1 MLNHYESVRNII
13 VENFKELTEMFN
25 DMLEQF
31 DIKKNNIFTESFY
44 SEDKIIDSFNS
55 KFKFTNASIAFK
67 GVINYNIVKNT
78 SNELLMY
85 IDSSNLNGEK
95 LIIFNIYDPVL
106 YVVNDALYKIV
117 GIGYIINTEITLNL
131 ANINTQLK
139 IFPGSIYNSEF
150 SNSTI
155 FQNNTAPTILA
166 EKSNDVVDYNNRS
179 DYYFNDV
186 GFKDNPY
193 FIFKNDVKYV
203 NISKIFNDISFYNE
217 GVTIE
222 FILDG
227 DSTSN
232 FNIDNVIGPNCDG
245 IKSLELINDNTLY
258 TLGLSANI
266 IDSTNNIKTLIFT
279 PENTEDHKFF
289 DFPSKNLQFNNFG
302 NYGTD
307 YEANIVNFPW
317 IDSYEKTVNN
327 YRKIFGNNLF
337 AMSFNNTKL
346 DIYYE
351 NSKTASNLDYIIID
365 DSVTPPVALYK
376 YKSLI
381 FSISNKTLTVKGFNT
396 ETNLPLTVPVAS
408 VNNLNFSYNEND
420 NNVEEYIITSIAP
433 NVNNAFDVN
442 YTSNS
447 LDIPDT
453 VRSIYSGTFK
463 GENVRNFYCNSKTMN
478 VGANGIINVN
488 NCSFISTNMIGKN
501 NNPLIT
507 NQTLIMPGGS
517 FINCIFNTFRFD
529 IVKNIKT
536 VIHMIDCTFTNTFEI
551 NTMDY
556 LFALENCNINT
567 TLKINDLGTINC
579 SLSKSTTIDT
589 INIENLNEL
598 IQFGQQSIDNC
609 IINNINSIGA
619 EAFIGTT
626 MTNFNFGIST
636 NSSINASAFK
646 NADVKNIKIKLTS
659 NDDKIIIPTDCFVNS
674 TLETITLNNDCE
686 ISTNGFKNASN
697 LTKIYID
704 GNLISKNNILNNN
717 CLYEA
722 GIKNKN
728 GIYID
733 CNNFNNIFTKNTD
746 LRKYFGDKILKT
758 FINNTFKYIDPDL
771 DYYLINDDYNGI
783 VEYDNNQQN
792 VISLKI
798 VNNNTVSI
806 TDISDSITE
815 IGFSKG
821 NCFYNYY
828 LGVLYNLEFNLTR
841 INNKLTTINII
852 PVFLGNKLINLSS
865 GFSSK
870 LPSLTNISLNYCNI
884 YNDTFADLRQL
895 TSITLENSS
904 VEGKSLI
911 TYNETSPY
919 SMKLKFINKA
929 NNVHINNIELDP
941 KDLYYGIMIH
951 DVKNITGNEWTL
963 TYYRSVDKGTET
975 SIKDFYGNTGK
986 FNGFDTTSSAQIIY
1000 DFSVKPWEN
1009 ITGEYPRPMNFDNK
1023 KVRTYDYNKIN
1034 NILVQLSEIT
1044 QSSIS
1049 VNNINSCLEL
1059 ISNIYT
1065 DSNINYIINGY
1076 DFSRTTHNANS
1087 FDGNSLQNTFK
1098 IKLPT
1103 NTKDIPPDNNYIY
1116 TISDVN
1122 ELYANILNANT
1133 NDNNIIII
1141 LKTNIPISFGNQ
1153 KVISKTAIT
1162 IKIEILMTDMCVI
1175 ICNAQF
1181 ETSSIIIELDSFA
1194 NPPKK
1199 IIFYNCSFMNDVNI
1213 SYNGSNIWSS
1223 DIDFYSC
1230 IFYKYNGIIG
1240 NWWETT
1246 GYTVLD
1252 NKYNINQKN
1261 CYDCIFNNCDMTI
1274 YGKTLNIFNSVIYGP
1289 FTNKKDLLMHNEPI
1303 FNLINSVISNFKN
1316 NDYIGF
1322 CNHTEI
1328 DSVKFTCCNCI
1339 FTNNYNDSA
1348 SINDK
1353 RLITMRKQDSN
1364 NSNTIISNCC
1374 FNNNYSENELINIV
1388 GSSTIINNVFNY
1400 NTISM
1405 LMFGSSLEKFTST
1418 IKNIILQNTQMLN
1431 DKYLMIYGANYL
1443 EISNIIVQNIGK
1455 TPSTITFYHN
1465 TTLYNSIIE
1474 NYTLLDIKNVTQTDN
1489 SNINYNPIKIYDTN
1503 TWPFILSNALKTN
1516 TT

>member
-44 SEDKIIDSFNS
+44 SEDKIIDSFNP

-78 SNELLMY
+78 SNELLLY

-106 YVVNDALYKIV
+106 YVINDVLYKIV

-155 FQNNTAPTILA
+155 FQNNTAPTILS

-203 NISKIFNDISFYNE
+203 NISKIFNDTSFYNE
-217 GVTIE
+217 DISIE

-232 FNIDNVIGPNCDG
+232 FNIDNIIGSNCDG
-245 IKSLELINDNTLY
+245 IKSLELINDNNLY

-266 IDSTNNIKTLIFT
+266 IDPTNNINKLLFT
-279 PENTEDHKFF
+279 PQNTEDHKYF

-337 AMSFNNTKL
+337 AMSFNNTEL

-351 NSKTASNLDYIIID
+351 NSKTASNLNYIIID
-365 DSVTPPVALYK
+365 DSATPPVALYK

-381 FSISNKTLTVKGFNT
+381 FSINNKTLTVKGFNT
-396 ETNLPLTVPVAS
+396 ETNLSLIVPVAS

-420 NNVEEYIITSIAP
+420 FNIEEYSITSIAP
-433 NVNNAFDVN
+433 NNRVAFDFN

-453 VRSIYSGTFK
+453 VKIIYSGTFEGK
-463 GENVRNFYCNSKTMN
+463 NVHNFYCNSEIMN
-478 VGANGIINVN
+478 VGPNGISNVTD
-488 NCSFISTNMIGKN
+488 CSFVSTNMINKN

-507 NQTLIMPGGS
+507 EQTLIIPGTS
-517 FINCIFNTFRFD
+517 FINCKFNTFMFD
-529 IVKNIKT
+529 KIKNIKT

-556 LFALENCNINT
+556 LFALENCEVNT
-567 TLKINDLGTINC
+567 TLKIKDLNTIDC
-579 SLSKSTTIDT
+579 SLISKLTTIET

-598 IQFGQQSIDNC
+598 IQFGKQSINNC
-609 IINNINSIGA
+609 IINNINSIEE

-626 MTNFNFGIST
+626 MNNFNFGIST

-646 NADVKNIKIKLTS
+646 NADVKNITIKS
-659 NDDKIIIPTDCFVNS
+659 NDGKIIIPTDCFVNS
-674 TLETITLNNDCE
+674 TLKSITLNNDCE

-697 LTKIYID
+697 LTKIYITGD
-704 GNLISKNNILNNN
+704 LISKNNILNND

-722 GIKNKN
+722 GINSEN
-728 GIYID
+728 GIFIS
-733 CNNFNNIFTKNTD
+733 CHNFNNIFTENTD
-746 LRKYFGDKILKT
+746 LRKYFGDKILKRFVDKT
-758 FINNTFKYIDPDL
+758 FRYIDPKL
-771 DYYLINDDYNGI
+771 DYYLINDDYNGL

-798 VNNNTVSI
+798 INNNTVSI
-806 TDISDSITE
+806 TDISDIITE

-852 PVFLGNKLINLSS
+852 PVFLGNELIKLLS
-865 GFSSK
+865 GFSLK
-870 LPSLTNISLNYCNI
+870 LPSLTTISLNHCTI
-884 YNDTFADLRQL
+884 YDNTFTDLRQL

-904 VEGKSLI
+904 VEEKSLI
-911 TYNETSPY
+911 TYNKTSPY
-919 SMKLKFINKA
+919 SMKLKFINKS
-929 NNVHINNIELDP
+929 NNVHINNIKLDP

-951 DVKNITGNEWTL
+951 DVKNITGNEWIL
-963 TYYRSVDKGTET
+963 TYHRSVDEGTIT
-975 SIKDFYGNTGK
+975 TINDFYGKIGK

-1000 DFSVKPWEN
+1000 DYSDKPWEN
-1009 ITGEYPRPMNFDNK
+1009 ITNEYPRPMNHDNK
-1023 KVRTYDYNKIN
+1023 KVRTYDYNVIN
-1034 NILVQLSEIT
+1034 NILVTLSNIT
-1044 QSSIS
+1044 QSSTS
-1049 VNNINSCLEL
+1049 VNNINLCLEL

-1076 DFSRTTHNANS
+1076 DFSRIYHNKNI
-1087 FDGNSLQNTFK
+1087 FDGNSLQNTFN
-1098 IKLPT
+1098 ITLPT
-1103 NTKDIPPDNNYIY
+1103 NTQDFLHDNNYIY
-1116 TISDVN
+1116 TISNVS

-1133 NDNNIIII
+1133 TNDNIIII
-1141 LKTNIPISFGNQ
+1141 LRSNIPISFGNQ
-1153 KVISKTAIT
+1153 KVIAKTAIG
-1162 IKIEILMTDMCVI
+1162 IKIEIKMTDMCVI

-1181 ETSSIIIELDSFA
+1181 ETSSIIIELNSFV

-1213 SYNGSNIWSS
+1213 SYNGGEIWSS

-1230 IFYKYNGIIG
+1230 IFYKYSGIIG
-1240 NWWETT
+1240 NWWDTT

-1289 FTNKKDLLMHNEPI
+1289 FTNKKDLLMHNKPV

-1339 FTNNYNDSA
+1339 FTNNYNDNA
-1348 SINDK
+1348 SIDDK

-1388 GSSTIINNVFNY
+1388 GKSTIINNVFNY
-1400 NTISM
+1400 NTILM

-1431 DKYLMIYGANYL
+1431 DEYLMIYGANYL

-1455 TPSTITFYHN
+1455 TPSKITFYHN
-1465 TTLYNSIIE
+1465 TTLYNSVIE
-1474 NYTLLDIKNVTQTDN
+1474 NYTGLDIKNVTQTDN
-1489 SNINYNPIKIYDTN
+1489 SSINYNPIKIYDTN